1 MYDVIVIGGG
11 VTRCSIA
18 RELSKYK
25 LSICLVEKHEDVA
38 AVTSR
43 ANSAIVHAGYDCKP
57 GTLMALLNVEG
68 NRLYGQMCEELD
80 VPFQRIGSMVVAFDD
95 GDMEKIHHLYKQ
107 GNKNGVPGLEIL
119 KGDDIRK
126 REPNLNT
133 EIIGALWA
141 PTGGITCPYE
151 LTLALAENVVLN
163 GVKLLLNWEV
173 TSIKQDSRGIFT
185 VYNNSRYIEG
195 KYIVNAAGLHA
206 DSINERLQG
215 EPFAIK
221 PLKGE
226 YLLLDRSEGKT
237 VQTVVFQTPSP
248 MWKGVL
254 VTPTVDG
261 NLLLGPTAE
270 DLKDKENTST
280 TAGGLNEVI
289 RLAQRSVKGL
299 KLRKVITS
307 FAGLR
312 AVADKG
318 DFIIEASKKV
328 KGLIHVAGI
337 CSPGLSCAPAFG
349 PYVAR
354 IMKEEGL
361 EMLMK
366 QEYYPYRKAI
376 RSFRDMDWTEREEAI
391 KQNPMYGRVICRCET
406 VTEAEIVGA
415 LHRPVPANSLDG
427 VKRRTRAGMGRCQ
440 GGFCSPKV
448 MELIKR
454 EKRVEFNQIAKF
466 GGNSWIVADMLKE
479 DKRIKEVEP

>member
-11 VTRCSIA
+11 VTGCSIA

-38 AVTSR
+38 TVSSR

-57 GTLMALLNVEG
+57 GTLMASLNVEG
-68 NRLYGQMCEELD
+68 NRLYDRMCEELD
-80 VPFQRIGSMVVAFDD
+80 VPFQRIGSMVVAFDH
-95 GDMEKIHHLYKQ
+95 GDMEKIQHLYEQ

-119 KGDDIRK
+119 GEDDIRK
-126 REPNLNT
+126 REPNLNS

-151 LTLALAENVVLN
+151 LTLALAENAVLN

-185 VYNNSRYIEG
+185 VYNNSRSIEG
-195 KYIVNAAGLHA
+195 KYIVNAAGLHG
-206 DSINERLQG
+206 DWINEMLQG
-215 EPFAIK
+215 EPFMIK
-221 PLKGE
+221 PRKGE

-237 VQTVVFQTPSP
+237 VQTVVFQTPGP
-248 MWKGVL
+248 MGKGVL

-270 DLKDKENTST
+270 DLEDKEDTST
-280 TAGGLNEVI
+280 TADALNELI
-289 RLAQRSVKGL
+289 RLAQRSVKDL

-312 AVADKG
+312 AVADKD
-318 DFIIEASKKV
+318 DFVIVASKKV
-328 KGLIHVAGI
+328 KGLINVAGI

-354 IMKEEGL
+354 ILREEGL
-361 EMLMK
+361 EMSIK
-366 QEYYPYRKAI
+366 REYNPCRKAI
-376 RSFRDMDWTEREEAI
+376 RPFRDMDWTEREEAI
-391 KQNPMYGRVICRCET
+391 RKNPMYGRVICRCET
-406 VTEAEIVGA
+406 VTEAEIVEA
-415 LHRPVPANSLDG
+415 LHRPVAASSLDG

-440 GGFCSPKV
+440 GGFCTPKV

-454 EKRVEFNQIAKF
+454 EKKMEYNKITKF
-466 GGNSWIVADMLKE
+466 GGHSWIVTDMLKE
-479 DKRIKEVEP
+479 DKCIKEVEP